1 MSFSVLFIFLL
12 TLSIQPPCSGRPSG
26 RSLRA
31 TNASAVI
38 PRASDKVRFGDSCE
52 SRDARRISSAVQPQK
67 SAISTNQTSSPSQ
80 SSVPAPTPQAIES
93 GKSNFRVNCSYCH
106 GIDANGGFRAP
117 SLVSGHFAHGDS
129 DDAMVNNI
137 LHGIPGTAMPA
148 NDIDDSTAREI
159 IAYLRSLQKASR
171 PSTAGNPEAGRKL
184 FFGAASCSQCH
195 MVQGQGGRFGPDLS
209 RVGAMRPRE
218 YLVESIREPDA
229 QLSERFVAI
238 DFGTNPPSYEL
249 VTITTGQ
256 GTLFSGVVLNEDTF
270 SIQFMDDREKIHSWQ
285 KSELKSVVH
294 EKRSP
299 MPQYTKQ
306 QLSDAQLDDLVAF
319 LASLRGDSK

>member
-1 MSFSVLFIFLL
+1 MNFAYLLILIALRFSSP
-12 TLSIQPPCSGRPSG
+12 LSQQ
-26 RSLRA
+26 
-31 TNASAVI
+31 
-38 PRASDKVRFGDSCE
+38 D
-52 SRDARRISSAVQPQK
+52 K
-67 SAISTNQTSSPSQ
+67 SAST
-80 SSVPAPTPQAIES
+80 PAPNPQTLES

-117 SLVSGHFAHGDS
+117 SLVSGHFSHGDS
-129 DDAMVNNI
+129 DDAMLNNI
-137 LHGIPGTAMPA
+137 LRGIPGTAMPA
-148 NDIDDSTAREI
+148 NDIDEPTAREI
-159 IAYLRSLQKASR
+159 LAYLRSLQKANR

-195 MVQGQGGRFGPDLS
+195 MVQGVGGRFGPDLS

-270 SIQFMDDREKIHSWQ
+270 SIQFMDDHEKIHSWQ

-319 LASLRGDSK
+319 LTSLRGDSK